1 MRQKNVLVK
10 VELEGKK
17 MESIMKQT
25 SYIFYD
31 DGDQGFRV
39 EVMYEE
45 TEAKSIFK
53 CLGIFGASSHEAIL
67 ETFTIDKHLLAEL
80 RRTFSIK
87 SVVTFGSSQFN
98 LFELVLLLNEI

>member
-31 DGDQGFRV
+31 DGDKGFRV

-45 TEAKSIFK
+45 TEAK

-67 ETFTIDKHLLAEL
+67 ETFTVDKHLLAEL